1 MRKKMNQEERNKV
14 VSDAAVQTSII
25 SEGSSFNSQVTTLL
39 QTNNY
44 GSIIANFGSASV
56 HQNAMNHKGIYRLR
70 AYSEGNGLSDS
81 MSSGDRS
88 VGHKYKSIST
98 LSYSASFSKAMYSKE
113 ETYI

>member
-1 MRKKMNQEERNKV
+1 M
-14 VSDAAVQTSII
+14 
-25 SEGSSFNSQVTTLL
+25 TTLL

-81 MSSGDRS
+81 MSSGDSSDR
-88 VGHKYKSIST
+88 HNKSIST
-98 LSYSASFSKAMYSKE
+98 LPYSASFSKAMYSKE
-113 ETYI
+113 ETFI